1 MVFLFLLLIL
11 IFLGIILYFSRIK
24 IEIIN
29 FRFSSRT
36 QRHINKD
43 YEIIVQLCVL
53 GMVPILKIKL
63 TKAKLEKIKVKEKI
77 EKINF
82 MELEKKIPLNKE
94 TFQTIKKLD
103 ILIKNINLYM
113 DIGTENAVLTSMI
126 VPAISTILAIILR
139 KKIKKFQNQTFIM
152 NPVYQNQN
160 LVNLSVSGIFE
171 VKMRHIINIIYI
183 LSRKEGVK
191 KYERTSNR
199 RPYDYSYE

>member
-11 IFLGIILYFSRIK
+11 ISLGVILYFSRIK
-24 IEIIN
+24 IEIVN
-29 FRFSSRT
+29 FRFTSQT

-113 DIGTENAVLTSMI
+113 DIGTENAVLTSII

>member
-1 MVFLFLLLIL
+1 MVFLFLLLIVIL
-11 IFLGIILYFSRIK
+11 IGIILFFSAIR
-24 IEIIN
+24 IEIVN
-29 FRFSSRT
+29 FRFTSQT

-43 YEIIVQLCVL
+43 YEIIIKLCLL
-53 GMVPILKIKL
+53 GVIPILKIKL
-63 TKAKLEKIKVKEKI
+63 TKIKLEKIKLKEKI

-82 MELEKKIPLNKE
+82 TELERKIPLNKE

-103 ILIKNINLYM
+103 VLIKKINLYI

-126 VPAISTILAIILR
+126 VPAISTIIAIILHR
-139 KKIKKFQNQTFIM
+139 KIKKFENQTFIM

-183 LSRKEGVK
+183 LNRKEGVK
-191 KYERTSNR
+191 EYERTSNR